1 VLMWSPDKNVVST
14 KETVG
19 RRVFEV
25 NPFFERNGKQHVKVS
40 IFYETRPDEEGMSF
54 DRLGIKDTHRVEV
67 VGFLTPLARDEAANR
82 RPPRPFSGWMGIKV
96 SSLQDLGIRPDPVM
110 EEPKNPYHALLPL
123 DRFRDKIH
131 ADNLAYRLALAAED
145 IGLIQPAE
153 ENTEQT
159 TESRSGLSIIVA
171 NMWLHLR
178 SLVLKALGRGGE
190 SEE

>member
-1 VLMWSPDKNVVST
+1 MWSPDKNLVSP

-19 RRVFEV
+19 RRVFEA
-25 NPFFERNGKQHVKVS
+25 NPFFERHGKQYIKVD

-67 VGFLTPLARDEAANR
+67 VGFLTPLARDEAAKR
-82 RPPRPFSGWMGIKV
+82 QPPRSFSGWMGIKV
-96 SSLQDLGIRPDPVM
+96 SSLQGLRIRPDPVK
-110 EEPKNPYHALLPL
+110 EGPKNPYHALLPL
-123 DRFRDKIH
+123 DIFRNKIH

-145 IGLIQPAE
+145 IGLIPPAE

-159 TESRSGLSIIVA
+159 TESRSGLSIIVT
-171 NMWLHLR
+171 NMWLYLR
-178 SLVLKALGRGGE
+178 SPVLKALGRTGE